1 MSAREGRALG
11 LCAAVLAC
19 GLAAALFLGL
29 PAEGAALGVQGRV
42 LWSIRVPEALAALL
56 AGGALGLSGL
66 IFQLILRNGLAD
78 PYVLGVAGGAT
89 FGAVLAVLLLGA
101 APLGVLVSA
110 KAAAAFAGGLLTLL
124 VLLRGAG
131 GSTGGLLLAGVVAN
145 TAFAA
150 AARVLAGWLSPS
162 QVTQVTAFLVGFIPT
177 PPLWEPALLAAPVLY
192 ALARFAGRGRG
203 LDLLL
208 LSDDEA
214 SSLGAPVA
222 ALRREALLVATLLAS
237 ATVALCGML
246 GFVGLLVPHGA
257 RLLAGFRHR
266 ALVPASFLLG
276 AGFLLLAHGVGKL
289 LSDQL
294 FLPVG
299 VYTSLVG
306 APAFIA
312 LLVRESRRG
321 WT

>member
-1 MSAREGRALG
+1 MSARESRALG
-11 LCAAVLAC
+11 LCAAVLLC
-19 GLAAALFLGL
+19 GLGAALFLGL
-29 PAEGAALGVQGRV
+29 PGGGSAPGLWGRV
-42 LWSIRVPEALAALL
+42 LWSIRIPEALAALL

-78 PYVLGVAGGAT
+78 PYVLGVAGGASL
-89 FGAVLAVLLLGA
+89 GSVLAVLLLGS
-101 APLGVLVSA
+101 APVGFLVSA

-124 VLLRGAG
+124 ALLRLAGAG
-131 GSTGGLLLAGVVAN
+131 PETLLLAGVVAN

-150 AARVLAGWLSPS
+150 AARVLAQWLSPT
-162 QVTQVTAFLVGFIPT
+162 QVAQVTAFLVGFVPT
-177 PPLWEPALLAAPVLY
+177 PALWEPLLLAAPVLY
-192 ALARFAGRGRG
+192 ALVRFAGRGRG

-222 ALRREALLVATLLAS
+222 SLRREALVVATLLAS
-237 ATVALCGML
+237 ATVSLCGML
-246 GFVGLLVPHGA
+246 GFVGLLVPHAA
-257 RLLAGFRHR
+257 RFLAGFRHR

-276 AGFLLLAHGVGKL
+276 AGFLLLAHGASKL
-289 LSDQL
+289 LSDAL
-294 FLPVG
+294 FVPVG

-306 APAFIA
+306 APAFIW
-312 LLVRESRRG
+312 LLVRESRRS